1 MRGAFL
7 TARQIIRLESL
18 AYPVHE
24 RETAFS
30 SGDHHLDVGNI
41 NHLFFIGALLVAA
54 SILMSSLSARLGVP
68 ILVIFL
74 AVGMLAG
81 VDGIGGIVFED
92 YRLAFIISNLALAVI
107 LLDGGMRTR
116 TATFRVALKPA
127 FSLATIGVAITSGLT
142 GLAAA
147 WLFDLPLLQGLLIGA
162 IVGSTDAA
170 VVFNLLNGKGLN
182 ERVGSTLEIESGS
195 NDPMAMF
202 LTVALIDML
211 LAGRS
216 SFGWDFLLTLVQQFG
231 IGTVLGLVGGWLLL
245 QLINRLSVAD
255 GLYPLLAVAG
265 GLMIFALSGAIGGSG
280 ILAIYVCGLLLGN
293 RPIRNRHGILH
304 MFDGLAWLSQIGMFL
319 VLGLL
324 LTPSELLPIALPALA
339 LSLWMIL
346 FARPLAVFLSLLPFR
361 SFHLRERLFISW
373 IGLRGAVPVILAVFP
388 LMAGL
393 ENAQLFFNVAFFI
406 VLVSLL
412 VQGTTLTWAAKKAKV
427 EVPPSPMPV
436 SRTGLQVHTTSQW
449 EMFVYRLSAS
459 KWCVGAALREL
470 KMPPG
475 TRIAALF
482 RGKELLHPSGST
494 RLKVDDILCVIGH
507 DEDLPALGK
516 LFSQAPKRGQD
527 LRFFGDFILEADAQL
542 SAITAL
548 YGLKL
553 GDVNGEQ
560 TIGAFMAEEVGGNP
574 VVGDQIEWNGLTWTV
589 AAMDAGEVRKVGLKF
604 PEGDKPGPQLMF

>member
-1 MRGAFL
+1 M
-7 TARQIIRLESL
+7 
-18 AYPVHE
+18 
-24 RETAFS
+24 
-30 SGDHHLDVGNI
+30 DVGSI

-74 AVGMLAG
+74 GVGMLAG
-81 VDGIGGIVFED
+81 VDGVGGIVFED
-92 YRLAFIISNLALAVI
+92 YRLAFIISNLALAII

-127 FSLATIGVAITSGLT
+127 FSLATLGVAITSGFT

-211 LAGRS
+211 LAGQTT
-216 SFGWDFLLTLVQQFG
+216 FGWDFLLTLLQQFG
-231 IGTVLGLVGGWLLL
+231 IGTALGLAGGWLLL

-346 FARPLAVFLSLLPFR
+346 FARPLAVFVSLLPFR

-412 VQGTTLTWAAKKAKV
+412 LQGSTLAWAAKKAKV

-436 SRTGLQVHTTSQW
+436 SRIGLQVHTTSQW
-449 EMFVYRLSAS
+449 EIFVYRLSAS

-494 RLKVDDILCVIGH
+494 RLQVDDILCVIGH

-516 LFSQAPKRGQD
+516 LFSQAPTRGQD

-542 SAITAL
+542 NAIAAL

-553 GDVNGEQ
+553 GEVDGEQ
-560 TIGAFMAEEVGGNP
+560 TIGDFMAEQVGGRP
-574 VVGDQIEWNGLTWTV
+574 VVGDQVEWNGLTWTV

-604 PEGDKPGPQLMF
+604 PDGDKPGPQLMF

>member
-1 MRGAFL
+1 
-7 TARQIIRLESL
+7 
-18 AYPVHE
+18 
-24 RETAFS
+24 
-30 SGDHHLDVGNI
+30 LDVGNI

-54 SILMSSLSARLGVP
+54 SILMSSLSTRLGVP

-74 AVGMLAG
+74 GVGMLAG
-81 VDGIGGIVFED
+81 VDGVGGIVFED
-92 YRLAFIISNLALAVI
+92 YRLAFVISNLALAVI

-127 FSLATIGVAITSGLT
+127 FSLATLGVAITSGFT

-211 LAGRS
+211 LAGQTT
-216 SFGWDFLLTLVQQFG
+216 FGWDFLLTLLQQFG
-231 IGTVLGLVGGWLLL
+231 IGTVLGLAGGWLLL

-346 FARPLAVFLSLLPFR
+346 FARPLAVFVSLLPFR

-412 VQGTTLTWAAKKAKV
+412 LQGSTLAWAAKKAKV

-436 SRTGLQVHTTSQW
+436 SRTGLQVHATSQW

-482 RGKELLHPSGST
+482 RGKNLLHPSGST
-494 RLKVDDILCVIGH
+494 RLQVDDILCVIGH

-553 GDVNGEQ
+553 GDVDGNQ
-560 TIGAFMAEEVGGNP
+560 TIGNFMAEQVNGNP

-589 AAMDAGEVRKVGLKF
+589 AAMEAGEVRKVGLKF

>member
-1 MRGAFL
+1 M
-7 TARQIIRLESL
+7 
-18 AYPVHE
+18 
-24 RETAFS
+24 
-30 SGDHHLDVGNI
+30 DVGNI

-74 AVGMLAG
+74 GVGMLAG
-81 VDGIGGIVFED
+81 VDGVGGIVFED
-92 YRLAFIISNLALAVI
+92 YRLAFVISNLALAVI

-127 FSLATIGVAITSGLT
+127 FSLATLGVAITSGFT

-211 LAGRS
+211 LAGQTT
-216 SFGWDFLLTLVQQFG
+216 FGWDFLLTLLQQFG
-231 IGTVLGLVGGWLLL
+231 IGTVLGLAGGWLLL

-346 FARPLAVFLSLLPFR
+346 FARPLAVFVSLLPFR

-412 VQGTTLTWAAKKAKV
+412 LQGSTLAWAAKKAKV

-449 EMFVYRLSAS
+449 EMFVYRLSVS

-482 RGKELLHPSGST
+482 RGKNLLHPSGST
-494 RLKVDDILCVIGH
+494 RLQVDDILCVIGH

-553 GDVNGEQ
+553 GDVDGNQ
-560 TIGAFMAEEVGGNP
+560 TIGNFMAEEVGGRP

-589 AAMDAGEVRKVGLKF
+589 AAMEAGEVRKVGLKF

>member
-1 MRGAFL
+1 
-7 TARQIIRLESL
+7 
-18 AYPVHE
+18 
-24 RETAFS
+24 
-30 SGDHHLDVGNI
+30 LDVGNI

-74 AVGMLAG
+74 GVGMLAG
-81 VDGIGGIVFED
+81 VDGVGGIVFED
-92 YRLAFIISNLALAVI
+92 YQLAFVISNLALAVI

-127 FSLATIGVAITSGLT
+127 FSLATLGVAITSGFT

-211 LAGRS
+211 LAGQTT
-216 SFGWDFLLTLVQQFG
+216 FGWDFLLTLLQQFG
-231 IGTVLGLVGGWLLL
+231 IGTVLGLAGGWLLL

-346 FARPLAVFLSLLPFR
+346 FARPLAVFVSLLPFR

-412 VQGTTLTWAAKKAKV
+412 LQGSTLAWAAKKAKV

-482 RGKELLHPSGST
+482 RGKNLLHPSGST
-494 RLKVDDILCVIGH
+494 RLQVDDILCVIGH
-507 DEDLPALGK
+507 DEDLPALGR

-542 SAITAL
+542 SAITVL

-553 GDVNGEQ
+553 GDVDGNQ
-560 TIGAFMAEEVGGNP
+560 TIGNFMAEEVGGRP

-589 AAMDAGEVRKVGLKF
+589 AAMEAGEVRKVGLKF

>member
-1 MRGAFL
+1 
-7 TARQIIRLESL
+7 
-18 AYPVHE
+18 
-24 RETAFS
+24 
-30 SGDHHLDVGNI
+30 LDVGNI

-74 AVGMLAG
+74 GVGMLAG
-81 VDGIGGIVFED
+81 VDGVGGIVFED
-92 YRLAFIISNLALAVI
+92 YQLAFVISNLALAVI

-127 FSLATIGVAITSGLT
+127 FSLATLGVAITSGFT

-211 LAGRS
+211 LAGQTT
-216 SFGWDFLLTLVQQFG
+216 FGWDFLLTLLQQFG
-231 IGTVLGLVGGWLLL
+231 IGTVLGLAGGWLLL

-346 FARPLAVFLSLLPFR
+346 FARPLAVFVSLLPFR

-412 VQGTTLTWAAKKAKV
+412 LQGSTLAWAAKKAKV

-436 SRTGLQVHTTSQW
+436 SRTGLQVHATSQW

-482 RGKELLHPSGST
+482 RGKNLLHPSGST
-494 RLKVDDILCVIGH
+494 RLQVDDILCVIGH

-553 GDVNGEQ
+553 GDVDGNQ
-560 TIGAFMAEEVGGNP
+560 TIGNFMAEQVNGNP

-589 AAMDAGEVRKVGLKF
+589 AAMEAGEVRKVGLKF
-604 PEGDKPGPQLMF
+604 PEGNKPGPQLMF

>member
-1 MRGAFL
+1 M
-7 TARQIIRLESL
+7 
-18 AYPVHE
+18 
-24 RETAFS
+24 
-30 SGDHHLDVGNI
+30 DVGSI

-54 SILMSSLSARLGVP
+54 SILMSSLSTRLGVP

-92 YRLAFIISNLALAVI
+92 YQLAFVISNLALAVI

-116 TATFRVALKPA
+116 TTTFRVALKPA
-127 FSLATIGVAITSGLT
+127 FSLATLGVAITSGLT

-147 WLFDLPLLQGLLIGA
+147 WLFELPLLQGLLIGA

-211 LAGRS
+211 LAGRTA
-216 SFGWDFLLTLVQQFG
+216 FGWDFLLSLVQQFG
-231 IGTVLGLVGGWLLL
+231 IGTLLGLGGGWLLL

-346 FARPLAVFLSLLPFR
+346 FARPLAVFVSLLPFR

-412 VQGTTLTWAAKKAKV
+412 LQGSTLAWAARKAKV
-427 EVPPSPMPV
+427 EVPPSPSPI
-436 SRTGLQVHTTSQW
+436 SRAGLQIHATSQW
-449 EMFVYRLSAS
+449 ELFVYRLGAG
-459 KWCVGAALREL
+459 KWCIGAALREL

-482 RGKELLHPSGST
+482 RGRELLHPSGST
-494 RLKVDDILCVIGH
+494 RLQANDILCVIGH

-542 SAITAL
+542 SAIAAL

-553 GDVNGEQ
+553 GDVDGAQ
-560 TIGAFMAEEVGGNP
+560 TIGAFMAERVGGRP
-574 VVGDQIEWNGLTWTV
+574 VVGDQVEWNGLTWTV

-604 PEGDKPGPQLMF
+604 PEGDKPGPQLLF

>member
-1 MRGAFL
+1 
-7 TARQIIRLESL
+7 
-18 AYPVHE
+18 
-24 RETAFS
+24 
-30 SGDHHLDVGNI
+30 LDVGNL

-74 AVGMLAG
+74 GVGMLAG
-81 VDGIGGIVFED
+81 VDGVGGIVFED
-92 YRLAFIISNLALAVI
+92 YQLAFVISNLALAVI

-127 FSLATIGVAITSGLT
+127 FSLATLGVAITSGFT

-211 LAGRS
+211 LAGQTT
-216 SFGWDFLLTLVQQFG
+216 FGWDFLLTLLQQFG
-231 IGTVLGLVGGWLLL
+231 IGTVLGLAGGWLLL

-346 FARPLAVFLSLLPFR
+346 FARPLAVFVSLLPFR

-412 VQGTTLTWAAKKAKV
+412 LQGSTLAWAAKKAKV

-482 RGKELLHPSGST
+482 RGKNLLHPSGST
-494 RLKVDDILCVIGH
+494 RLQVDDILCVIGH

-553 GDVNGEQ
+553 GDVDGNQ
-560 TIGAFMAEEVGGNP
+560 TIGNFMAEEVGGRP

-589 AAMDAGEVRKVGLKF
+589 AAMEAGEVRKVGLKF

>member
-1 MRGAFL
+1 M
-7 TARQIIRLESL
+7 
-18 AYPVHE
+18 
-24 RETAFS
+24 
-30 SGDHHLDVGNI
+30 DVGNL

-74 AVGMLAG
+74 GVGMLAG
-81 VDGIGGIVFED
+81 VDGVGGIVFED
-92 YRLAFIISNLALAVI
+92 YRLAFVISNLALAII

-127 FSLATIGVAITSGLT
+127 FSLATLGVAITSGFT

-211 LAGRS
+211 LAGQTT
-216 SFGWDFLLTLVQQFG
+216 FGWDFLLTLLQQFG
-231 IGTVLGLVGGWLLL
+231 IGTVLGLAGGWLLL

-346 FARPLAVFLSLLPFR
+346 FARPLAVFVSLLPFR

-412 VQGTTLTWAAKKAKV
+412 LQGSTLAWAAKKAKV

>member
-1 MRGAFL
+1 
-7 TARQIIRLESL
+7 
-18 AYPVHE
+18 
-24 RETAFS
+24 
-30 SGDHHLDVGNI
+30 LDVGNL

-74 AVGMLAG
+74 GVGMLAG
-81 VDGIGGIVFED
+81 VDGVGGIVFED
-92 YRLAFIISNLALAVI
+92 YRLAFVISNLALAII

-127 FSLATIGVAITSGLT
+127 FSLATLGVAITSGFT

-211 LAGRS
+211 LAGQTT
-216 SFGWDFLLTLVQQFG
+216 FGWDFLLTLLQQFG
-231 IGTVLGLVGGWLLL
+231 IGTVLGLAGGWLLL

-412 VQGTTLTWAAKKAKV
+412 LQGSTLAWAAKKAKV

-494 RLKVDDILCVIGH
+494 RLQVDDILCVIGH

-553 GDVNGEQ
+553 GDVDGNQ
-560 TIGAFMAEEVGGNP
+560 TIGNFMAEEVGGRP

-589 AAMDAGEVRKVGLKF
+589 AAMEAGEVRKVGLKF

>member
-1 MRGAFL
+1 M
-7 TARQIIRLESL
+7 
-18 AYPVHE
+18 
-24 RETAFS
+24 
-30 SGDHHLDVGNI
+30 DVGNI

-54 SILMSSLSARLGVP
+54 SILMSSLSNRLGVP

-81 VDGIGGIVFED
+81 VDGVGGIVFED
-92 YRLAFIISNLALAVI
+92 YRLAFVISNLALAVI

-127 FSLATIGVAITSGLT
+127 FSLATLGVAITSGLT

-202 LTVALIDML
+202 LTVALIEML
-211 LAGRS
+211 LAGQS
-216 SFGWDFLLTLVQQFG
+216 TFGWDFLLSLLQQFG
-231 IGTVLGLVGGWLLL
+231 IGTVLGLLGGWLLL

-265 GLMIFALSGAIGGSG
+265 GLMIFALSGAIGASG

-324 LTPSELLPIALPALA
+324 LTPSELLPIAIPALL

-346 FARPLAVFLSLLPFR
+346 FARPLAVFVSLLPFR

-412 VQGTTLTWAAKKAKV
+412 LQGSTLAWAAKKAKV

-494 RLKVDDILCVIGH
+494 RLQVDDILCVIGH

-516 LFSQAPKRGQD
+516 LFSQAPTRGQD
-527 LRFFGDFILEADAQL
+527 LRFFGDFILEGDARL
-542 SAITAL
+542 SDIAAL

-553 GDVNGEQ
+553 GEVDGNQ
-560 TIGAFMAEEVGGNP
+560 TIGAFMAEQVSGNP
-574 VVGDQIEWNGLTWTV
+574 VVGDQVEWNGLTWTV
-589 AAMDAGEVRKVGLKF
+589 AAMETGEVRKVGLKF